1 MAKYQIALTPVDKFF
16 FGGDITFKAEG
27 RDELNEDFQSYIIQS
42 GKFPQQTSL
51 LGMLRFLILRNDPD
65 CFRDGRITD
74 KAKAAGLIGPESFA
88 VNSSEA
94 APGKPKD
101 FGVIRS
107 ISRCRVQVVTH
118 KGVSSLDFKPLYR
131 KSISWTDQEVYLN
144 DHPVVMPVLDY
155 SPKEGLKSVL
165 SDGVRE
171 YGLDE
176 VFEEDRRIGI
186 NRDVSTGKTDDGA
199 LFKQISYRFKKA
211 EGRSFRFSFEAEV
224 DKVNLAAYS
233 GQLVSVGGDNSWFV
247 LEVEESDSKAASAS
261 AGNVQMV
268 TLLSPAFIPRKAL
281 LRTRFGITSLVSFRF
296 LKTSVAQ
303 TGEYSI
309 LNKNML
315 RSKKYKLYAAG
326 SQFFFKD
333 AAQKA
338 EFISILEAQEDFRQ
352 IGYNEYQ

>member
-1 MAKYQIALTPVDKFF
+1 MARYQIALTPVDKFF

-107 ISRCRVQVVTH
+107 ISRCRVQVVSH
-118 KGVSSLDFKPLYR
+118 EGVSSLDFKPLYR
-131 KSISWTDQEVYLN
+131 KSISWTDQKAYLN

-199 LFKQISYRFKKA
+199 LFKQISYRFKNVD
-211 EGRSFRFSFEAEV
+211 GRSFRFAFEAEV
-224 DKVNLAAYS
+224 DAVDLESYS
-233 GQLVSVGGDNSWFV
+233 GQVISVGGDNSWFV
-247 LEVEESDSKAASAS
+247 LDVKALQAAAEVPARNDL
-261 AGNVQMV
+261 MI

-281 LRTRFGITSLVSFRF
+281 LRARFGITSLISFRF
-296 LKTSVAQ
+296 LQTKVDQ

-326 SQFFFKD
+326 SQFFFEYAD
-333 AAQKA
+333 QKA
-338 EFISILEAQEDFRQ
+338 DFISILEAQEDFRQ